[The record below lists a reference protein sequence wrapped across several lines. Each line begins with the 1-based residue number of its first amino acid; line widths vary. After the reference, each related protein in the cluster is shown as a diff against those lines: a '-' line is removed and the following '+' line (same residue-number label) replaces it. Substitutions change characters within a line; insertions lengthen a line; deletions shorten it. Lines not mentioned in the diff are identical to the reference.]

1 MSTKKINLQVDFME
15 IVPIFGE
22 KLFAFKYNGESED
35 EFRRI
40 FNLWAD
46 PEHLEAFFENNKSDL
61 TDGYYGTFSVEGAI
75 FETYEDAEYLE
86 QRLLL
91 LSEQSS
97 SDQLK
102 GLEQIFK
109 PLHNSQTKI
118 LQLNKCKARQ
128 NWLRL
133 YALRVD
139 KNVYIITG
147 GTIKLTRTMQERA
160 HTMQELDKINQ
171 CREFLLSKGI
181 VEVES
186 LIEETES

>member
-1 MSTKKINLQVDFME
+1 ME
-15 IVPIFGE
+15 IVRIFGE
-22 KLFAFKYNGESED
+22 KLFAFKYNSESED

-46 PEHLEAFFENNKSDL
+46 PEYLEAFFENNKSDL
-61 TDGYYGTFSVEGAI
+61 INGYYGTFTVEGAI
-75 FETYEDAEYLE
+75 FETYDDAEYLE
-86 QRLLL
+86 KRLLL
-91 LSEQSS
+91 LSE
-97 SDQLK
+97 QLK

-109 PLHNSQTKI
+109 PLHNSQTKT

-147 GTIKLTRTMQERA
+147 GTIKLTRTMQERV
-160 HTMQELDKINQ
+160 HTLQELDKISQ
-171 CREFLLSKGI
+171 CRKFLLSKGI
-181 VEVES
+181 VGVES
-186 LIEETES
+186 LIEETEI